1 MPPMGNETRRHRG
14 QYGAIGAKDAL
25 KALGAL
31 VLAALHRPYLAL
43 KFPAHFDLRLDQVL
57 KLALI
62 AQSGDLD
69 LEFIGSPCF
78 GSPASNP
85 VPNPE

>member
-1 MPPMGNETRRHRG
+1 MGNETRWHGG
-14 QYGAIGAKDAL
+14 QYRTIGAKGAL
-25 KALGAL
+25 KALGDL

-43 KFPAHFDLRLDQVL
+43 KFPAHFDLRLDQFL

-69 LEFIGSPCF
+69 LEFIGGPCF